1 MTGLLGF
8 FQAIYIHNS
17 VEKLK
22 EMSQK
27 ARGWSQ
33 SLIDLV

>member
-1 MTGLLGF
+1 MASLLGF

-27 ARGWSQ
+27 ALGWSR